1 MRRAKYILCLIFVIT
16 AVSLAGQSRSDL
28 REMFVSAEGD
38 LLFEDYAEALPK
50 YLSLLQIYPENYN
63 LYFRI
68 GQCYLNTPGEKDEAI
83 TWLETAVQN
92 INPGYRKGRFSET
105 GAPYDA
111 LYFLANA
118 YRIGTH
124 FDKAL
129 DTYELFLRDI
139 DTEVY
144 DIELVRFQMQTC
156 HNARKMM
163 LKPLHVVDRNVG
175 SPINSRFSE
184 SNPVIS
190 SDENT
195 LIFTRALQ
203 FYDAVFWSTRENG
216 VWTEPENL
224 NPKLGVDQ
232 DYYPSSLSHDGR
244 TMLLYRIDTYDGN
257 IYQSRL
263 EDDSWGNV
271 TKLNNNINTRYWE
284 SHATMTRDSRR
295 IYFTSN
301 RRESIGGLD
310 IFMAERDSTGD
321 WGPAVNLGP
330 EINTIYN
337 EETPFL
343 ANDDRTLFFSSRGH
357 FNMGGYDIFQSD
369 LGTDGRWST
378 PVNIGYPV
386 NTPDDELFFI
396 PLGKG
401 DRGYYARFDDEGY
414 GRMDLF
420 SYDIYSERNPRN
432 FIVTG
437 RATVSNLLAEFL
449 EPVKVTAI
457 GNADSAQMI
466 SALTNPLTGHY
477 SFRLPQGAYR
487 ITFDSEDAE
496 TVSQNLE
503 IPVSYGSDTVHL
515 DPVVLQETD
524 FSARL
529 RLLSDTLLEV
539 SSAEPVNINLIAEER
554 SLLDVG
560 VLPPDS
566 LPAVELFRITDS
578 IFTYTFLPEEGESTI
593 SFRLTDRFGNDT
605 GAVVR
610 VTRKD
615 VSTQAAKPLYNKI
628 PSKPVGEVA
637 DDDKTVQPVATQ
649 DSSVISADI
658 SDKEILP
665 ADEADVKGG
674 CRLWWLLIVSALIIF
689 FFIWRRRKRNRN
701 EKD

>member
-16 AVSLAGQSRSDL
+16 AVSLAGQSRNDL

-68 GQCYLNTPGEKDEAI
+68 GQCYLNTPGEKDKAI
-83 TWLETAVQN
+83 TWLESAAQN
-92 INPGYRKGRFSET
+92 INPGYRRGRLSET

-129 DTYELFLRDI
+129 ETYERFLREV

-144 DIELVRFQMQTC
+144 DIELVRFEMQTC
-156 HNARKMM
+156 HNARQMM
-163 LKPLHVVDRNVG
+163 RKPLHVADRNVG

-184 SNPVIS
+184 FNPVTS

-195 LIFTRALQ
+195 LVFTRALQ

-216 VWTEPENL
+216 IWSEPENL
-224 NPKLGVDQ
+224 NPVLGVDQ
-232 DYYPSSLSHDGR
+232 DYYPSSLSHDGN
-244 TMLLYRIDTYDGN
+244 TMLLYRIDNYDGN
-257 IYQSRL
+257 IYESRF
-263 EDDSWGNV
+263 EGESWSNV
-271 TKLNNNINTRYWE
+271 TKLNNNINTKYWE
-284 SHATMTRDSRR
+284 SHATMTRDGRR

-330 EINTIYN
+330 EVNTVYN
-337 EETPFL
+337 EDTPFL

-357 FNMGGYDIFQSD
+357 FNIGGYDVFRAD
-369 LGTDGRWST
+369 LGADGRWST

-386 NTPDDELFFI
+386 NTPDDDLFFI

-401 DRGYYARFDDEGY
+401 DRGYYSRFDDEGY

-420 SYDIYSERNPRN
+420 SCDIYSERNPRN

-437 RATVSNLLAEFL
+437 RASVSNLLAEFS
-449 EPVKVTAI
+449 EPVKVTAFS
-457 GNADSAQMI
+457 NANASRVTTVM
-466 SALTNPLTGHY
+466 TNPLTGLY
-477 SFRLPQGAYR
+477 SLRLPHGAYR
-487 ITFDSEDAE
+487 FAFDSEDAE

-503 IPVSYGSDTVHL
+503 IPVSYGSDTVRIE
-515 DPVVLQETD
+515 PVVLDQTD

-529 RLLSDTLLEV
+529 TLLSDTLIKV
-539 SSAEPVNINLIAEER
+539 GSPEPVDISLIAEER
-554 SLLDVG
+554 SLLNVG
-560 VLPPDS
+560 VLMRDS
-566 LPAVELFRITDS
+566 LLRSEFYRITDS
-578 IFTYTFLPEEGESTI
+578 TFTYTFLPEEGESTV

-615 VSTQAAKPLYNKI
+615 VSTQTAKPLYNKI
-628 PSKPVGEVA
+628 PSRPVGEEA
-637 DDDKTVQPVATQ
+637 DDGKTVQPVATR

-658 SDKEILP
+658 SDTETLP
-665 ADEADVKGG
+665 ADEAGVKGG
-674 CRLWWLLIVSALIIF
+674 CRLWWLLIVSALIVF
-689 FFIWRRRKRNRN
+689 FFIWRRRKSNRN
-701 EKD
+701 EKG